1 MRKIDQIEKVI
12 KTITGAISSISY
24 VGFFFIMIITV
35 VDVIVR
41 YITGSAILGV
51 YEIVER
57 VMICAVFAAF
67 AYTQTEHG
75 HVMISLVIRLFPV
88 KLKCGLMAINN
99 LLSAVASVL
108 VGYAAAKQAIVAYN
122 AHYTTGVLK
131 IIIYPF
137 YWVVVV
143 SMAALCIAF
152 LLDVVRN
159 VLAFG
164 DKELADKIDSEFT

>member
-1 MRKIDQIEKVI
+1 MQTLEKIEKIV
-12 KTITGAISSISY
+12 KKITTAIASISY
-24 VGFFFIMIITV
+24 VGFFFIMAITV
-35 VDVIVR
+35 IDVIIR

-75 HVMISLVIRLFPV
+75 HVMISLVIRLFPA
-88 KLKCGLMAINN
+88 KLKCGLMAVNN

-137 YWVVVV
+137 YWVVVI
-143 SMAALCIAF
+143 SMAALCAAF
-152 LLDVVRN
+152 LLDTVRDIAAIGN
-159 VLAFG
+159 
-164 DKELADKIDSEFT
+164 KELAAQIDSEFT